1 MLRNYITDVC
11 LWVISKA
18 NRYKDR
24 CLASRLYD
32 MSLSYDQHLGCDTDA
47 ITVGGLVEKLS
58 AVPQDKIVV
67 LGDVNCNVWDREL
80 LQIFTP
86 KNSNSVFLRAELDF
100 GSLLSII
107 FG

>member
-11 LWVISKA
+11 LWVISKV
-18 NRYKDR
+18 NRHKDS
-24 CLASRLYD
+24 CLASRLYG
-32 MSLSYDQHLGCDTDA
+32 MSLSYDQRLGCGADA

-67 LGDVNCNVWDREL
+67 LGDVNCNVWDGEL

-86 KNSNSVFLRAELDF
+86 KDDDSVFLRAELD
-100 GSLLSII
+100 LYED
-107 FG
+107 